1 MENQLI
7 SSKEIILPKEAF
19 KEAYSY
25 LRAYSFNKYGESN
38 NLLIPLKKGKVITN
52 SQMLNPRDKYT
63 QMIYFML
70 VDRFN
75 NGNKGNDLPI
85 DDKEVHEKANYFGG
99 DLEGIIQKIEEGYF
113 SELGVNTVWLSPITQ
128 NPYYA
133 EVEYPAPHRKYSGY
147 HGYWPISCTSIDTR
161 FGTSQELK
169 TLVDKAHSK
178 NIQVLLDFV
187 SNHVHEKNPLIID
200 NPTWATDL
208 ILENGEENIRIWDEQ
223 RLTTWFDRFLPT
235 IDLTILKL
243 RQ

>member
-1 MENQLI
+1 
-7 SSKEIILPKEAF
+7 
-19 KEAYSY
+19 
-25 LRAYSFNKYGESN
+25 
-38 NLLIPLKKGKVITN
+38 
-52 SQMLNPRDKYT
+52 MLNPRDKYT

-147 HGYWPISCTSIDTR
+147 HGYWPISSTSIDTALA
-161 FGTSQELK
+161 Q
-169 TLVDKAHSK
+169 VK
-178 NIQVLLDFV
+178 N
-187 SNHVHEKNPLIID
+187 
-200 NPTWATDL
+200 
-208 ILENGEENIRIWDEQ
+208 
-223 RLTTWFDRFLPT
+223 
-235 IDLTILKL
+235 
-243 RQ
+243 